1 MICLMLLAYAKRKP
15 KKGRVASLYLMF
27 YGIGRFGVEFLRSD
41 YRGSV
46 GFLSTSQFISIG
58 IVAAGIILYQMLPRI
73 YEDAKK
79 AE

>member
-46 GFLSTSQFISIG
+46 IPFYFPVYFHWYCGSRHHTLSD
-58 IVAAGIILYQMLPRI
+58 VAAHL
-73 YEDAKK
+73 
-79 AE
+79 